1 MAKILAFSGSSR
13 SGSFN
18 LQLLRVA
25 ARGAREA
32 GAEVTEVDL
41 RALALPLMDEDLEK
55 ASGLPAGALRF
66 KALLNAADGFLVAS
80 PEYNSMPA
88 PLLVNALD
96 WASRR
101 APDESAVTCFRGK
114 AAALVSAS
122 PGALGGIRAMP
133 VIRHFL
139 HGLGTLVLPGE
150 IAVAAA
156 HAAFDAQGNLL
167 DAKRQEA
174 VLALGA
180 GLARFLDR
188 R

>member
-13 SGSFN
+13 SGSYN

-25 ARGAREA
+25 VRGARDA

-55 ASGLPAGALRF
+55 ASGLPVGALRF
-66 KALLNAADGFLVAS
+66 KELLNATDGFLIAS
-80 PEYNSMPA
+80 PEYNSMPT
-88 PLLVNALD
+88 PLLINALD

-101 APDESAVTCFRGK
+101 APGEAAVTCFRGK
-114 AAALVSAS
+114 SAALVSAS
-122 PGALGGIRAMP
+122 PGALGGIRALP

-139 HGLGTLVLPGE
+139 HGLGTLVLPGD
-150 IAVAAA
+150 IAVGAA
-156 HAAFDAQGNLL
+156 HSAFDPQGNLV
-167 DAKRQEA
+167 DPKRQEA